1 MQLFSHKGTNCQYVL
16 ATVTEG
22 GKSKSDSKTVF
33 LYMTNKHSEFKI
45 VKYVKIPSTIT
56 SSI

>member
-1 MQLFSHKGTNCQYVL
+1 MIQMQLFSHKGTNCKYVL

-33 LYMTNKHSEFKI
+33 LYISYSKRIFQVAKGN
-45 VKYVKIPSTIT
+45 
-56 SSI
+56 